1 MIGRTSNMQSHL
13 GTFRNQSLK
22 LMSYPVLRSVIKEVK
37 VTQTQTDL
45 ALLVQGNTSIKD
57 VLDLKRM
64 SQYFGEL

>member
-1 MIGRTSNMQSHL
+1 MQSHL

-22 LMSYPVLRSVIKEVK
+22 LMSYPVLRSIIKEVK

-57 VLDLKRM
+57 VLDLKWM

>member
-1 MIGRTSNMQSHL
+1 MQSHF

-22 LMSYPVLRSVIKEVK
+22 LMSYPVLRSIIKEVK

-57 VLDLKRM
+57 VLDLKWM

>member
-1 MIGRTSNMQSHL
+1 MQSHL

>member
-1 MIGRTSNMQSHL
+1 MQSHL

-22 LMSYPVLRSVIKEVK
+22 LMSYPVLRSIIKEVK

-64 SQYFGEL
+64 SQYFREL

>member
-1 MIGRTSNMQSHL
+1 MQSHF

-22 LMSYPVLRSVIKEVK
+22 LMSYPVLRSIIKEVK

-64 SQYFGEL
+64 SQYFREL

>member
-1 MIGRTSNMQSHL
+1 MQSHL
-13 GTFRNQSLK
+13 GMFRNQSLK
-22 LMSYPVLRSVIKEVK
+22 LMSYPVLRSIIKEVK

-64 SQYFGEL
+64 SQYFREL

>member
-1 MIGRTSNMQSHL
+1 MQSHL

-22 LMSYPVLRSVIKEVK
+22 LMSYPVLRSIIKEVK